1 MSQATTIQT
10 NQPCPHGERT
20 DRTTS
25 LGEPI
30 CALCRVEAARLR
42 DRPDPTPD
50 WQMLRAA
57 DDTFTSSDRDPRV
70 SLADGF
76 AASDAEILATLF
88 SDDPRGRRLRDQVR
102 ASL

>member
-1 MSQATTIQT
+1 MTLATTT
-10 NQPCPHGERT
+10 HAPCPHGERT

-42 DRPDPTPD
+42 DLPDVAPD

-57 DDTFTSSDRDPRV
+57 DDTLNDRPDPRV
-70 SLADGF
+70 SLSDGF
-76 AASDAEILATLF
+76 AASDAEILAALF
-88 SDDPRGRRLRDQVR
+88 SDDARGRRLRHRVR
-102 ASL
+102 SAL

>member
-1 MSQATTIQT
+1 MSQATPIRT

-30 CALCRVEAARLR
+30 CALCRIEAARLR
-42 DRPDPTPD
+42 DLPAPTVD

-57 DDTFTSSDRDPRV
+57 DDTLDGSDPRV
-70 SLADGF
+70 SLSDGF
-76 AASDAEILATLF
+76 AASDAEILAALF
-88 SDDPRGRRLRDQVR
+88 SDDPRGRRLRHR
-102 ASL
+102 IREAL

>member
-1 MSQATTIQT
+1 MSQATTIHA
-10 NQPCPHGERT
+10 PCPHGERT

-42 DRPDPTPD
+42 DLPDPTPD

-57 DDTFTSSDRDPRV
+57 DDTLIDRPDPRV

-76 AASDAEILATLF
+76 AASDAEILAALF
-88 SDDPRGRRLRDQVR
+88 ADDTRGRRLRHRVR
-102 ASL
+102 TAL

>member
-1 MSQATTIQT
+1 MTLATTT
-10 NQPCPHGERT
+10 HAPCPHGERT

-42 DRPDPTPD
+42 DLPDPVPD

-57 DDTFTSSDRDPRV
+57 DDTLTNADPRV
-70 SLADGF
+70 SLSDGF

-88 SDDPRGRRLRDQVR
+88 ADDARGRRLRHRVR
-102 ASL
+102 AAL

>member
-1 MSQATTIQT
+1 MSQATTIRT

-20 DRTTS
+20 DRTTRD
-25 LGEPI
+25 GEPI

-42 DRPDPTPD
+42 DLPAPSVD

-57 DDTFTSSDRDPRV
+57 DDTLTDSDPRV

-76 AASDAEILATLF
+76 AASDAQILAALF
-88 SDDPRGRRLRDQVR
+88 ADDSRGRRLRHRVR

>member
-1 MSQATTIQT
+1 MSQATTIET

-42 DRPDPTPD
+42 DRPDPAID

-57 DDTFTSSDRDPRV
+57 DDTFSSDRDPRV

-88 SDDPRGRRLRDQVR
+88 SDDQRGRRLRDRIR

>member
-1 MSQATTIQT
+1 MSQATTIHV
-10 NQPCPHGERT
+10 PCPHGERT

-30 CALCRVEAARLR
+30 CPLCRVKAARLR
-42 DRPDPTPD
+42 DLPDPTPD

-57 DDTFTSSDRDPRV
+57 DDTLIDRPDPRV

-76 AASDAEILATLF
+76 AASDAQILAVLF
-88 SDDPRGRRLRDQVR
+88 ADDSRGRRLRHRIR
-102 ASL
+102 ATL

>member
-1 MSQATTIQT
+1 MSHATAIHA
-10 NQPCPHGERT
+10 PCPHGERT

-42 DRPDPTPD
+42 DLPDPTPD
-50 WQMLRAA
+50 WQTLRAA
-57 DDTFTSSDRDPRV
+57 DDTLTSTDPRV

-76 AASDAEILATLF
+76 AASDAEILSALF
-88 SDDPRGRRLRDQVR
+88 SDDARGRRLRHRVR
-102 ASL
+102 TAL

>member
-1 MSQATTIQT
+1 MSQAMTIET

-42 DRPDPTPD
+42 DRPDPVID

-57 DDTFTSSDRDPRV
+57 DDTFTGSDRDPRV
-70 SLADGF
+70 SLSDGF
-76 AASDAEILATLF
+76 SASDAEILATLF
-88 SDDPRGRRLRDQVR
+88 RADSRGERLREWLR
-102 ASL
+102 EAL

>member
-1 MSQATTIQT
+1 MSQATTIHA
-10 NQPCPHGERT
+10 PCPHGERT

-42 DRPDPTPD
+42 NLPDPTPD

-57 DDTFTSSDRDPRV
+57 DDTLAGDDRDPRV

-76 AASDAEILATLF
+76 AASDAQILAALF
-88 SDDPRGRRLRDQVR
+88 ADDSRGRRLRHRVR

>member
-1 MSQATTIQT
+1 MSDATTIHA
-10 NQPCPHGERT
+10 PCPHGERT

-42 DRPDPTPD
+42 DLPDPTPD

-57 DDTFTSSDRDPRV
+57 DDTLTSADPRF

-76 AASDAEILATLF
+76 AASDAHILATLF
-88 SDDPRGRRLRDQVR
+88 ADDARGRRLRHRIR